1 MTAELVRGQNHPLP
15 GGRLEILVSAGTPVI
30 AGATLNNERG
40 RMRDARWCAHPA
52 SPRLPG
58 VEVPRQAAAE
68 HRLTVDPAALPQDVH
83 RVNVLLALPEGPG
96 GPARFAGLPAPFLA
110 VTGPDG
116 TVLVSCTVLGL
127 GDESAVVALELYRRQ
142 GAWKIRAVGQGYAAE
157 LAALLADQGLPDG
170 RRVTKAAMAAVAVGR
185 NRSSAAAA
193 RRGRG
198 REPGRRP
205 GPDFRRSVR
214 RRLHRAGRA
223 RRRRPPPSAPCPR
236 SP

>member
-1 MTAELVRGQNHPLP
+1 MTAELARGQNHPLP

-30 AGATLNNERG
+30 AGATLNDERG

-58 VEVPRQAAAE
+58 VEVLRQAAAE

-116 TVLVSCTVLGL
+116 TVLSPARCWASATNRPWWRWSCT
-127 GDESAVVALELYRRQ
+127 
-142 GAWKIRAVGQGYAAE
+142 
-157 LAALLADQGLPDG
+157 
-170 RRVTKAAMAAVAVGR
+170 
-185 NRSSAAAA
+185 
-193 RRGRG
+193 
-198 REPGRRP
+198 
-205 GPDFRRSVR
+205 
-214 RRLHRAGRA
+214 AGRA
-223 RRRRPPPSAPCPR
+223 RGKSAPWARGMRRGSPR
-236 SP
+236 CWPTRGCRTAGG